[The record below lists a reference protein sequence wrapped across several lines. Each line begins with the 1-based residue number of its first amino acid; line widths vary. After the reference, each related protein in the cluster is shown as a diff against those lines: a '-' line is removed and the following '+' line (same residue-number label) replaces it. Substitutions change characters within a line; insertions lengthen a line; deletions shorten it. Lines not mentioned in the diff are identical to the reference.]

1 MTCPPGRPSF
11 RLLDPRVGWD
21 PASAEGLESL
31 DFADSTD
38 GDGSGP
44 GGSGSSGGAS
54 SSAGKGTLRLAA
66 LAGPGTDPAAVA
78 GVFGDRRLARGC
90 GPCEWY
96 VLVTRPAPGLLR
108 LGPCGPRSSLGPG
121 PLAGPGPSEDHGF
134 SPVWGRGRAP
144 FLPDPVAVAA
154 RGRRV
159 AVADRLLRQVLVW
172 DGGGDRLIAR
182 LVLDRDPVALA
193 IAPWGE
199 VLVAVAGEEQVR
211 RFGLHG
217 GARPPAP
224 WQVPGQVV
232 AIAFGRADAGSCPVI
247 LLVRAADGALTCW
260 LTDRQAADAV
270 QASLAG
276 AAELA
281 GPSGVAAAGDRG
293 FCLASVATGTAA
305 SQTWNNQDDPP
316 VQSCW
321 SWCGEPLTSDDI
333 GAPAPRPLVRQGQ
346 LLTRAV
352 DSGIPRCLWHR
363 LRVDADVPPGT
374 SLDIAVATSEAGDE
388 QPPKDTLDDPAWAG
402 FASGVPHA
410 DDWEQ
415 LPPGATDVLLRRPPG
430 RYLFLRA
437 RLTGDGMA
445 TPVVHSIRLDFPRV
459 TSLDQLPGVWQDDA
473 AGADF
478 TARFLS
484 LFDASLGELDRVMER
499 YPALLQAG
507 AVPGEVLPWLAG
519 LLGLGFDPSWPV
531 ARRRALVQ
539 AAPELYRLRG
549 TPEGLRRA
557 IELVFNVVPVIEEL
571 GAARAWGALAR
582 PGAGT
587 PARLGSVRLFGPSRV
602 RFRLDRSVLS
612 RTPVRSLGDPRLDAQ
627 GSDAYRFRVL
637 ISPGAGGVDVPR
649 LERLVGSQ
657 AQAHTVATVRVG
669 GTGLVVG
676 QQSSVGVDTLLVGP
690 PAPVLG
696 SSGGTGG
703 TVRLSRHSVLWP
715 GRHYS
720 GTAMRAGDRSV
731 VGVNTVVR

>member
-1 MTCPPGRPSF
+1 MTCPPSRPSF

-21 PASAEGLESL
+21 PASAEGLDPL
-31 DFADSTD
+31 DLPDDPD
-38 GDGSGP
+38 G
-44 GGSGSSGGAS
+44 
-54 SSAGKGTLRLAA
+54 AGDRGTLRLAA
-66 LAGPGTDPAAVA
+66 LAGPGEDPAAVA

-108 LGPCGPRSSLGPG
+108 LGPCGPRSSLGPN
-121 PLAGPGPSEDHGF
+121 PLAGSEVSHDQGF

-154 RGRRV
+154 RGRLF

-199 VLVAVAGEEQVR
+199 VLVAAADDEQVR

-232 AIAFGRADAGSCPVI
+232 AIVFGRTDAGSCPVI
-247 LLVRAADGALTCW
+247 LLVRAVDGALTCW
-260 LTDRQAADAV
+260 LTDREAADAV
-270 QASLAG
+270 QISLAA

-281 GPSGVAAAGDRG
+281 GPSGVAAVGDRG
-293 FCLASVATGTAA
+293 FCLASVASSTTISTAT
-305 SQTWNNQDDPP
+305 SETWNNQDDPP
-316 VQSCW
+316 VQCCW
-321 SWCGEPLTSDDI
+321 SWCGKPLTSDDI

-346 LLTRAV
+346 LLTQAI

-388 QPPKDTLDDPAWAG
+388 QPPKGTPDDPVWAG

-437 RLTGDGMA
+437 RLTGDGIA

-459 TSLDQLPGVWQDDA
+459 TSLDQLPEVWQDDA

-484 LFDASLGELDRVMER
+484 LFDASLGELDRVIER
-499 YPALLQAG
+499 YPALLQAD

-549 TPEGLRRA
+549 TPEGL
-557 IELVFNVVPVIEEL
+557 
-571 GAARAWGALAR
+571 
-582 PGAGT
+582 
-587 PARLGSVRLFGPSRV
+587 
-602 RFRLDRSVLS
+602 
-612 RTPVRSLGDPRLDAQ
+612 
-627 GSDAYRFRVL
+627 
-637 ISPGAGGVDVPR
+637 
-649 LERLVGSQ
+649 
-657 AQAHTVATVRVG
+657 
-669 GTGLVVG
+669 
-676 QQSSVGVDTLLVGP
+676 
-690 PAPVLG
+690 
-696 SSGGTGG
+696 
-703 TVRLSRHSVLWP
+703 
-715 GRHYS
+715 
-720 GTAMRAGDRSV
+720 
-731 VGVNTVVR
+731 

>member
-11 RLLDPRVGWD
+11 RLLDPLVGWD
-21 PASAEGLESL
+21 PAVAEGLAPL
-31 DFADSTD
+31 DDPDGAGADA
-38 GDGSGP
+38 GDS
-44 GGSGSSGGAS
+44 
-54 SSAGKGTLRLAA
+54 GTLRLAA
-66 LAGPGTDPAAVA
+66 LAGPGVDPAAVA
-78 GVFGDRRLARGC
+78 SVFGDRRLARGC

-108 LGPCGPRSSLGPG
+108 LGPCGSRSSLGP
-121 PLAGPGPSEDHGF
+121 D
-134 SPVWGRGRAP
+134 P

-154 RGRRV
+154 RGLQV

-199 VLVAVAGEEQVR
+199 VLVAVAGDEQVR

-232 AIAFGRADAGSCPVI
+232 AFVFGRADTGSCPVI
-247 LLVRAADGALTCW
+247 LLVQAADGALTGW
-260 LTDRQAADAV
+260 LAGREAADAV
-270 QASLAG
+270 QISLAG
-276 AAELA
+276 AAGLA

-293 FCLASVATGTAA
+293 FCL
-305 SQTWNNQDDPP
+305 QDDPQP
-316 VQSCW
+316 PSCL
-321 SWCGEPLTSDDI
+321 SWCGKPMTGDDI
-333 GAPAPRPLVRQGQ
+333 GAPAPRPLVGQGQ
-346 LLTRAV
+346 LLTQAI

-388 QPPKDTLDDPAWAG
+388 QPPKGTPDDPAWAG
-402 FASGVPHA
+402 FASGVPHPG
-410 DDWEQ
+410 DWEQ

-437 RLTGDGMA
+437 RLTGDGKA
-445 TPVVHSIRLDFPRV
+445 TPVVHGIRLDFPRV
-459 TSLDQLPGVWQDDA
+459 TSLDQLPEVWQDDGA
-473 AGADF
+473 SADF

-484 LFDASLGELDRVMER
+484 LFDASLGELDRVIER

-507 AVPGEVLPWLAG
+507 TVPGEVLPWLAG

-557 IELVFNVVPVIEEL
+557 IELVFDVVPVIEEL

-637 ISPGAGGVDVPR
+637 ISPGAGGVDIPR
-649 LERLVGSQ
+649 LQRLVGSQ
-657 AQAHTVATVRVG
+657 APAHTVATIRVG

-676 QQSSVGVDTLLVGP
+676 QQSAVGVDTLLIGP

-696 SSGGTGG
+696 SGSSGG

>member
-1 MTCPPGRPSF
+1 MTCAPSRPSF
-11 RLLDPRVGWD
+11 RLLDPLVGWD
-21 PASAEGLESL
+21 PASAEGLDPL
-31 DFADSTD
+31 DLPDDPD
-38 GDGSGP
+38 G
-44 GGSGSSGGAS
+44 
-54 SSAGKGTLRLAA
+54 AGDRGTLRLAA
-66 LAGPGTDPAAVA
+66 LAGPGEDPAAVA
-78 GVFGDRRLARGC
+78 SVFGDRRLARGC

-108 LGPCGPRSSLGPG
+108 LGPCGPRSSLGPN
-121 PLAGPGPSEDHGF
+121 PLAGSEVSDDQGF

-199 VLVAVAGEEQVR
+199 VLVAAAGDEQVR

-232 AIAFGRADAGSCPVI
+232 AIAFGRADAGSCSVI
-247 LLVRAADGALTCW
+247 LLVRAVDGALTCW
-260 LTDRQAADAV
+260 LTDREAADAV
-270 QASLAG
+270 QISLA
-276 AAELA
+276 AAAGLA

-293 FCLASVATGTAA
+293 FCLAGVASSTTIGTPT
-305 SQTWNNQDDPP
+305 SEPWNNQDDLP

-321 SWCGEPLTSDDI
+321 SWCGKPLTSDDI

-346 LLTRAV
+346 LLTQAI

-374 SLDIAVATSEAGDE
+374 SLDVAVATSEAGDE
-388 QPPKDTLDDPAWAG
+388 QPPKGTPDDPAWAG
-402 FASGVPHA
+402 FASGVPHP

-430 RYLFLRA
+430 RHLFLRA

-445 TPVVHSIRLDFPRV
+445 TPVVHGIRLDFPRV
-459 TSLDQLPGVWQDDA
+459 TSLDQLPEVWQDDA

-484 LFDASLGELDRVMER
+484 LFDASLGDLDRVIER

-557 IELVFNVVPVIEEL
+557 IELVFDVVPVIEEL

-657 AQAHTVATVRVG
+657 APAHTVATVRVG

-676 QQSSVGVDTLLVGP
+676 QQSLVGVDTILVGP